1 MPFGYWRCNYRMRGC
16 NPFNVNSDLISLQ
29 NGFWLLERTT
39 TKWVLVSFL
48 QDAQVLEIDFLQN
61 DPCQPF
67 YMGLKATHFV
77 VEMGM
82 GISVHNQKLPSR
94 RKVSTSNGLLLEGEP
109 IKGTLCG
116 YPHQNSQALPSKGG
130 QRINKKPSFHANL
143 LKGRL
148 FQQKRVCWLKRN
160 IKEF

>member
-39 TKWVLVSFL
+39 TKWVLGSFL
-48 QDAQVLEIDFLQN
+48 QDAWVLEIDFLQN

-82 GISVHNQKLPSR
+82 GIYIRIQADRKQHLFAPSCWHLICFPG
-94 RKVSTSNGLLLEGEP
+94 SGFALSPFLIT
-109 IKGTLCG
+109 
-116 YPHQNSQALPSKGG
+116 ALPLHIHIIASDSHVGNG
-130 QRINKKPSFHANL
+130 SRMHWC
-143 LKGRL
+143 LK
-148 FQQKRVCWLKRN
+148 
-160 IKEF
+160 

>member
-48 QDAQVLEIDFLQN
+48 QDAQVLKIDFLQN

-82 GISVHNQKLPSR
+82 GMCREKKDIILGGFINLR
-94 RKVSTSNGLLLEGEP
+94 ATLGVSSARWGRVKTGCWREATCWGRQCKKKQICDVLRA
-109 IKGTLCG
+109 
-116 YPHQNSQALPSKGG
+116 ALTPEA
-130 QRINKKPSFHANL
+130 R
-143 LKGRL
+143 
-148 FQQKRVCWLKRN
+148 
-160 IKEF
+160 